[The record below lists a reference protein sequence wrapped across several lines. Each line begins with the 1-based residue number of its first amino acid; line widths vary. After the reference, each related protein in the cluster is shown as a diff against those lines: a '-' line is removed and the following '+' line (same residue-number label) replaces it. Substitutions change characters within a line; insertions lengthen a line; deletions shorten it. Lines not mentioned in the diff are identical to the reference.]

1 MYITW
6 NVSVWGLEN
15 RRFLKKILS
24 KEAPKQAAEEWW
36 KKYLQTLILN
46 LWCNCATTLA
56 PTYMASCTLS
66 QNKNFLLRFSSFC
79 GANIADEKNQPPPP
93 LWYFGMPIIFLPLW
107 IFKLLYVPAQRGGI
121 SHKLNHHLSRNQI
134 NSRDHW
140 QTMGTANQ
148 TMIVIIERKR
158 KCASL
163 SLLIQIG

>member
-6 NVSVWGLEN
+6 NVCVWGLEN

-24 KEAPKQAAEEWW
+24 KEAPMQAAEEWW

-56 PTYMASCTLS
+56 LTYMASCTLS

-93 LWYFGMPIIFLPLW
+93 LFDILECLSYFCHCEFSSYYMFQRKEAGSPTNWTIILAA
-107 IFKLLYVPAQRGGI
+107 IK
-121 SHKLNHHLSRNQI
+121 
-134 NSRDHW
+134 
-140 QTMGTANQ
+140 
-148 TMIVIIERKR
+148 
-158 KCASL
+158 
-163 SLLIQIG
+163 